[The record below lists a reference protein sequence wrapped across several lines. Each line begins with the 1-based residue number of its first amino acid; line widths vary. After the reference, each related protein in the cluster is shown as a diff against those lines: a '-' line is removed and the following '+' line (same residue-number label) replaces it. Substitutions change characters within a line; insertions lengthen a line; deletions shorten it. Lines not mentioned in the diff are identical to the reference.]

1 MKKLLDAYIKFYPLS
16 GVSVHR
22 RVAIHIAFW
31 LIWGVVEHLS
41 SISNLP
47 FLNKMITSIF
57 VLIQNVTIY
66 YGFTYFAFPKLIS
79 KDWWLGVI
87 LVFVVYAIYSLESY
101 AYYSIGLKSKFII
114 EKSFQYSYAQNYIK
128 NGILGILRNQ
138 NFFFEIYMVISN
150 SILPFLV
157 KFSRVVSQ
165 YYIKVEKISK
175 EKAELEVDFL
185 RAQINPHFFLNAL
198 NNIYSQI
205 ITKDEAAADSVIL
218 LSDLMKYILYNSN
231 IAEIELEK
239 EIRFLRSFVDLEKL
253 KESRNVKIKFSEEG
267 DFSDY
272 RIAPL
277 ILVNYL
283 ENAFKHGGNS
293 FEEIF
298 LIDIE
303 IRLKNET
310 LYFKIENDYLEHEN
324 KSLKE
329 SGIGIENTRKRLELL
344 YPKKHS
350 LKVSKDN
357 KKFLVEVEI
366 QLDKFNALSK

>member
-16 GVSVHR
+16 GVSVQR

-79 KDWWLGVI
+79 KDWWFGVI
-87 LVFVVYAIYSLESY
+87 LVFFVYAIYSLESY

-128 NGILGILRNQ
+128 NGILGIFRNQ
-138 NFFFEIYMVISN
+138 NFFFEIYMVVSN

-185 RAQINPHFFLNAL
+185 RAQINPHFFLNSL

-231 IAEIELEK
+231 IAEVELEK

-267 DFSDY
+267 DFSGY

-350 LKVSKDN
+350 LKVSKAN

-366 QLDKFNALSK
+366 QLDKFKALSK

>member
-16 GVSVHR
+16 GVSVQR

-31 LIWGVVEHLS
+31 LIWGVVGHLS
-41 SISNLP
+41 SLSNLP
-47 FLNKMITSIF
+47 FLNRLFISIF
-57 VLIQNVTIY
+57 VVIQNVTIY

-79 KDWWLGVI
+79 KDWWLGLI
-87 LVFVVYAIYSLESY
+87 LVFFVYAIYSLESY

-128 NGILGILRNQ
+128 NGILGILWHQ

-185 RAQINPHFFLNAL
+185 RAQINPHFFLNSL

-231 IAEIELEK
+231 IAEVELKK

-267 DFSDY
+267 DFTGY
-272 RIAPL
+272 GIAPL
-277 ILVNYL
+277 ILVNYV

-303 IRLKNET
+303 IQLKNET
-310 LYFKIENDYLEHEN
+310 LYFKIENDYLEYEN
-324 KSLKE
+324 KSSKE

-350 LKVSKDN
+350 LKVSKAN

-366 QLDKFNALSK
+366 QLDKFQTLSK

>member
-16 GVSVHR
+16 GVSVQR

-31 LIWGVVEHLS
+31 LIWGVLGHLS
-41 SISNLP
+41 SVSTLP
-47 FLNKMITSIF
+47 FLDKVVISIS
-57 VLIQNVTIY
+57 VLIQNATIY

-79 KDWWLGVI
+79 KDWWLGII
-87 LVFVVYAIYSLESY
+87 LVLSVYLIYSLESY
-101 AYYSIGLKSKFII
+101 VYYSIGLKTKLIV
-114 EKSFQYSYAQNYIK
+114 EKSFLYSYAQNYIK
-128 NGILGILRNQ
+128 NGILGIFWHQ
-138 NFFFEIYMVISN
+138 NFFFEIYSLIN
-150 SILPFLV
+150 YSILPFLV

-185 RAQINPHFFLNAL
+185 RAQINPHFFLNSL

-231 IAEIELEK
+231 IAEVELEK

-267 DFSDY
+267 DFTGY
-272 RIAPL
+272 GIAPL
-277 ILVNYL
+277 ILVNYV

-303 IRLKNET
+303 IQLKNET
-310 LYFKIENDYLEHEN
+310 LYFKIENDYLELEN
-324 KSLKE
+324 KSSKE

-350 LKVSKDN
+350 LKVSKAN

-366 QLDKFNALSK
+366 QLDKFQALSK